1 MKASDLKEYI
11 REEIIEILSEEDLE
25 ETTIVGPKTDISKS
39 PEIARNE
46 KTDVNTVKKALNKA
60 KETKTPIA
68 VAESDDKDKVV
79 AKGEGI
85 ELTQAQM
92 DKLHKGQTIKLSNG
106 STLTFIKE
114 DEDEPTDADLRKTD
128 SVAKVA
134 SELAKVTKEMKKHLE
149 MYKDAEG
156 KKAKDAALKMLKKL
170 TAEKKALEKQL

>member
-1 MKASDLKEYI
+1 MKTSDLKEYI
-11 REEIIEILSEEDLE
+11 REEIIEILSEE
-25 ETTIVGPKTDISKS
+25 TTFIDTKGG
-39 PEIARNE
+39 
-46 KTDVNTVKKALNKA
+46 
-60 KETKTPIA
+60 ETKTVNIDNPRQMADLKKDPNITGIETA
-68 VAESDDKDKVV
+68 KGKTIKEEDKDKVV

-85 ELTQAQM
+85 EITQAQM
-92 DKLHKGQTIKLSNG
+92 DKLHKGQTVKLPNG

>member
-1 MKASDLKEYI
+1 MKTSDLKEYI
-11 REEIIEILSEEDLE
+11 REEIIEILSEETAFVDTKGGDTETLDFKDLKNNPKKLSDLKKDPTVTGITTSTGQEIKE
-25 ETTIVGPKTDISKS
+25 E
-39 PEIARNE
+39 
-46 KTDVNTVKKALNKA
+46 
-60 KETKTPIA
+60 
-68 VAESDDKDKVV
+68 DKDKVV

-85 ELTQAQM
+85 EITQAQM
-92 DKLHKGQTIKLSNG
+92 DKLHKGQTVKLPNG